1 MIKKTVQILDTTLR
15 EGEQTPG
22 VSFTHAQK
30 IEIVKK
36 LLSKK
41 VFIKKIVVKKELVKK
56 LSSKMYQKCVV

>member
-36 LLSKK
+36 LDGFG
-41 VFIKKIVVKKELVKK
+41 VDFIEVGHPAVSVDI
-56 LSSKMYQKCVV
+56 Y